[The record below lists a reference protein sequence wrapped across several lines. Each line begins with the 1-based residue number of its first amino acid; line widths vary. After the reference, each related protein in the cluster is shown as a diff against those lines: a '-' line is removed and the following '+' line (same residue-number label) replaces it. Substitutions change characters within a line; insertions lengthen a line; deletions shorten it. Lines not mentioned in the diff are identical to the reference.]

1 MFFKW
6 TGLDW
11 TGLDWTGLD
20 WFFLLISLGWG
31 GGFVLFFLVYKK
43 ITFST
48 NRVYFFLWE
57 GGGVG
62 VGKGDSII

>member
-1 MFFKW
+1 MKV
-6 TGLDW
+6 DW
-11 TGLDWTGLD
+11 TGLV
-20 WFFLLISLGWG
+20 FFINFFRVG